1 MKKKVVMMVVT
12 MAMAAAM
19 MTGCGAKGDTASGDT
34 ASQTTQESQTA
45 DASTMSGTLDE
56 VKDFMFVVTDAQ
68 GASYAFTFDGEKPA
82 GLDDAKIGDK
92 VTVTYTGEISEVDPF
107 EGEVLSVEVSK

>member
-19 MTGCGAKGDTASGDT
+19 MTGCGAKGDT

-82 GLDDAKIGDK
+82 GLDDAKKYLRLIRLKGK
-92 VTVTYTGEISEVDPF
+92 FSQW
-107 EGEVLSVEVSK
+107 K

>member
-19 MTGCGAKGDTASGDT
+19 MTGCGAKGDT

-68 GASYAFTFDGEKPA
+68 GASYAFIS
-82 GLDDAKIGDK
+82 DAKPCSSA
-92 VTVTYTGEISEVDPF
+92 ISLSLLNHAELSSLWSYF
-107 EGEVLSVEVSK
+107 ER

>member
-1 MKKKVVMMVVT
+1 MMVVT

-19 MTGCGAKGDTASGDT
+19 MTGCGAKGDTAS
-34 ASQTTQESQTA
+34 QTTQESQTA
-45 DASTMSGTLDE
+45 DASTMDE

>member
-1 MKKKVVMMVVT
+1 MKHTKKLLLLGALAALVVFV
-12 MAMAAAM
+12 A
-19 MTGCGAKGDTASGDT
+19 GCGAQSGGDGSDGGTEQNQAAEEKSLT
-34 ASQTTQESQTA
+34 
-45 DASTMSGTLDE
+45 GTLDE

-107 EGEVLSVEVSK
+107 AGEVLSVEVSK

>member
-1 MKKKVVMMVVT
+1 MKHTKKLLLLG
-12 MAMAAAM
+12 ALAALAVFVA
-19 MTGCGAKGDTASGDT
+19 GCGAQSGGDGSDGGTEQNQAAEEKSLT
-34 ASQTTQESQTA
+34 
-45 DASTMSGTLDE
+45 GTLDE

>member
-19 MTGCGAKGDTASGDT
+19 MTGCGAKGDT

-82 GLDDAKIGDK
+82 GLDDA
-92 VTVTYTGEISEVDPF
+92 YTGEISEADPF